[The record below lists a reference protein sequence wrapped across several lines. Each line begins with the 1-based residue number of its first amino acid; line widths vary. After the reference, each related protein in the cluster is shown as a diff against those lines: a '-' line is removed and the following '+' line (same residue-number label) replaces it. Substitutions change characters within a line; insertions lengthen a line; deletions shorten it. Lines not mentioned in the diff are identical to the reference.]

1 MLNYDLAFCNSES
14 SRITNKEFKEIIEEN
29 FERVDTDFILPCA
42 DGVAYTNKEEA
53 ANE

>member
-42 DGVAYTNKEEA
+42 DGVTYIN
-53 ANE
+53 N